1 MQVLTGLLSR
11 VVVPR
16 TVLFSRTEVPAYPVD
31 RRSSVLP
38 GLVRC
43 PPSDPVACVEFVSGV
58 ASRAVASAL
67 SVRPERSRT
76 EFLRTPSVRT
86 PSLCTPSLR
95 TQSVRTECVRPKSL
109 LAPVLLA
116 ARRAASA
123 KRCERIAE
131 RLAGLAA
138 GRTRTQVQ

>member
-16 TVLFSRTEVPAYPVD
+16 TVLFSRTEVPAYPFD
-31 RRSSVLP
+31 RRSSVLQ

-43 PPSDPVACVEFVSGV
+43 PPSDPVACVEFVRGV

-67 SVRPERSRT
+67 SVRPERLRT
-76 EFLRTPSVRT
+76 EFLRTPS
-86 PSLCTPSLR
+86 LR
-95 TQSVRTECVRPKSL
+95 IPSVRTECVRPKSL

>member
-16 TVLFSRTEVPAYPVD
+16 TVLFSRTEVPAYPFD
-31 RRSSVLP
+31 RPSSVLQ

-43 PPSDPVACVEFVSGV
+43 PPSDPVACVEFVRGV

-67 SVRPERSRT
+67 SVRPERLRT
-76 EFLRTPSVRT
+76 EFLRTPS
-86 PSLCTPSLR
+86 LR
-95 TQSVRTECVRPKSL
+95 IPSVRTECVRPKSL

-123 KRCERIAE
+123 KKSERIAE

>member
-1 MQVLTGLLSR
+1 VQVLTGLLSR

-16 TVLFSRTEVPAYPVD
+16 TVLFSRTEVPAYSHD
-31 RRSSVLP
+31 RPSSVP
-38 GLVRC
+38 RGLVRR
-43 PPSDPVACVEFVSGV
+43 PPADRVECVKFVCGV

-67 SVRPERSRT
+67 SVRPQRVRT
-76 EFLRTPSVRT
+76 EFARTPSVRIA
-86 PSLCTPSLR
+86 SLR
-95 TQSVRTECVRPKSL
+95 TQSVRTECVSPKRL
-109 LAPVLLA
+109 LAPTLLA

-131 RLAGLAA
+131 RLASLAA

>member
-1 MQVLTGLLSR
+1 MAVQVLTGLLSR

-16 TVLFSRTEVPAYPVD
+16 TVLFSRTEVPAYPFD
-31 RRSSVLP
+31 RPSGVLQ

-43 PPSDPVACVEFVSGV
+43 PPSDPVACVELVRGV

-67 SVRPERSRT
+67 SVRPERLRT
-76 EFLRTPSVRT
+76 EFLRTPS
-86 PSLCTPSLR
+86 LR
-95 TQSVRTECVRPKSL
+95 TQSMRTECVRPKSL
-109 LAPVLLA
+109 LTPTLLA

-123 KRCERIAE
+123 RKCERIAE

>member
-16 TVLFSRTEVPAYPVD
+16 TVLFSRTEVPAYPFD
-31 RRSSVLP
+31 RPSGVLQ

-43 PPSDPVACVEFVSGV
+43 PPSDPVACVEFVRGV

-67 SVRPERSRT
+67 SVRPERLRT
-76 EFLRTPSVRT
+76 EFLRTPS
-86 PSLCTPSLR
+86 LR
-95 TQSVRTECVRPKSL
+95 IQSVRTECVRPKSL
-109 LAPVLLA
+109 LAPTLLA

-123 KRCERIAE
+123 RKCERIAE

>member
-1 MQVLTGLLSR
+1 VAVQVLTGLLSR

-16 TVLFSRTEVPAYPVD
+16 TVLFSRTEVPAYPFD
-31 RRSSVLP
+31 RPSGVLQ

-43 PPSDPVACVEFVSGV
+43 PPSDPVACVEFVRGV
-58 ASRAVASAL
+58 ASRAVAFAL
-67 SVRPERSRT
+67 SVRPERLRT
-76 EFLRTPSVRT
+76 EFLRTPSLRT
-86 PSLCTPSLR
+86 PSLRIL
-95 TQSVRTECVRPKSL
+95 SVRTECVRPKSL
-109 LAPVLLA
+109 LAPTLLA

-123 KRCERIAE
+123 KKCERIAE